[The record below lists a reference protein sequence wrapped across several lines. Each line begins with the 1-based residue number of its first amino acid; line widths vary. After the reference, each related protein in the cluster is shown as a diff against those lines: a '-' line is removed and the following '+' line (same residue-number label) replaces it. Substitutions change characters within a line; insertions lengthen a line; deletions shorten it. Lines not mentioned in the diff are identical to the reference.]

1 MKTNLKLFK
10 LYVGHDNYLK
20 ARFKESVICE
30 LCDRFFQGYTIH
42 KTNVYYLGEKEQS
55 YLIEIVTH
63 EERQVNKLKSTLI
76 NKLNQDSVL
85 KISYPL
91 DTAEF

>member
-30 LCDRFFQGYTIH
+30 LCDRFFQGYPIH
-42 KTNVYYLGEKEQS
+42 KTNGYDVGAREQS

-63 EERQVNKLKSTLI
+63 EENQVNNLKTRLI
-76 NKLNQDSVL
+76 NKLNQDSIL

-91 DTAEF
+91 DVAEF

>member
-10 LYVGHDNYLK
+10 LYVGHDNNLK
-20 ARFKESVICE
+20 ERFKESVICE
-30 LCDRFFQGYTIH
+30 ICDRCFQGYTIH
-42 KTNVYYLGEKEQS
+42 KTNGYYLGEKEAS

-63 EERQVNKLKSTLI
+63 EENQVNNLKTRLI
-76 NKLNQDSVL
+76 NKLNQDSIL

-91 DTAEF
+91 DVAEF